1 MFMYCFTQYGFVNGM
16 TYIWFPVFGWLSSPF
31 GRKSIP
37 WLNWGINWCAG
48 AALSALPGLRKNPMG
63 RRDAV
68 GVHGSLQQ
76 PRRLRWAEQWL
87 LKSCWFVAWRQ
98 YDITYNQNKGVRI
111 EYIRI
116 YLRRDGWLMINYRG
130 LLQQHMVFNQQ
141 NKVVSLMNCGCLMF
155 LVDDDHHR
163 ISGKSHPE
171 AKTRR

>member
-1 MFMYCFTQYGFVNGM
+1 MGLELDGFAMVYVCLCQINDELCMFMYCFTQYGFVNGM

-68 GVHGSLQQ
+68 GGHGSLQQ

-98 YDITYNQNKGVRI
+98 YDITYNQNKGGKNW
-111 EYIRI
+111 I
-116 YLRRDGWLMINYRG
+116 YQDILKTWW
-130 LLQQHMVFNQQ
+130 
-141 NKVVSLMNCGCLMF
+141 
-155 LVDDDHHR
+155 LVDD
-163 ISGKSHPE
+163 
-171 AKTRR
+171 